1 MAETK
6 YASYKGRVYV
16 VKYKG
21 EKAGKTIIRLASQD
35 GSIEFWA
42 KDGEPVTPCEAPAP
56 LTRTRRKNWQP
67 CGYPGCTPQYCDECD
82 GEGYRP
88 GR

>member
-1 MAETK
+1 MSE
-6 YASYKGRVYV
+6 YATYKGRVYV
-16 VKYKG
+16 VKYRGQKG
-21 EKAGKTIIRLASQD
+21 DKTICRLASQD

-42 KDGEPVTPCEAPAP
+42 KDEEPVIPCAAPVASG
-56 LTRTRRKNWQP
+56 RSRRPWSP
-67 CGYPGCTPQYCDECD
+67 CGYPGCAPTYCDECE